1 MNLEI
6 VIFIFILFYGV
17 FGVLWMIEN
26 GDDVSDVLF
35 INKTIKVKEILTMVI
50 YLPFTIT
57 IIILTYA
64 TIFLEEIK
72 DFLNRKI
79 KFLNKEIKLR
89 R

>member
-35 INKTIKVKEILTMVI
+35 INKTIKVKEILTMII
-50 YLPFTIT
+50 YFPFTII